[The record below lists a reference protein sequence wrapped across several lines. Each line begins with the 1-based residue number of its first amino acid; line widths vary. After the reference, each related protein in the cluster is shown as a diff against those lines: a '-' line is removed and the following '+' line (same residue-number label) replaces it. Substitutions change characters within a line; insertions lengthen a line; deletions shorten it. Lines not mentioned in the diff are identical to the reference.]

1 MLLTVS
7 AFGNRRTAL
16 STIAAS
22 FLEDWISSNGFT
34 GIGVKPRSPLVTA
47 SKKPCRSSRSTAPRL
62 LDLRTSP
69 CGGRRGALLS
79 SFVIYAPGVDS
90 QFPGHVILCLE
101 MLFFCHPSTA
111 FFALDS
117 GSRSGESSCDNG
129 VGYFWG
135 CRVLSSTGPPVSSH
149 VAQRQGLLT
158 LRTEPTLTSLAR
170 LEVVR
175 QSSLSEKL
183 SLHFGHL

>member
-22 FLEDWISSNGFT
+22 FLEDGISSNDFT

-69 CGGRRGALLS
+69 CGGRRGAL
-79 SFVIYAPGVDS
+79 P
-90 QFPGHVILCLE
+90 
-101 MLFFCHPSTA
+101 
-111 FFALDS
+111 
-117 GSRSGESSCDNG
+117 
-129 VGYFWG
+129 
-135 CRVLSSTGPPVSSH
+135 
-149 VAQRQGLLT
+149 LL
-158 LRTEPTLTSLAR
+158 RPTLPLLRLIHCKWVVISRHKNDLKIEDTSREA
-170 LEVVR
+170 EC
-175 QSSLSEKL
+175 
-183 SLHFGHL
+183 